1 MAKKRSS
8 RKDRLK
14 RERQLL
20 KSVSEKV
27 KDGNQNKNR
36 DLNEEIMTDTAEP
49 IVQEAVEQ
57 PAQQTASQGFNPFS
71 EPVQERPYTKDM
83 IEADM
88 GAEGVVVSNEP
99 IPEPTY
105 EKPVLTDESSSIS
118 SNGVSTAP
126 NAEAQSKASPA
137 TPIGND
143 FSVGSSPSSP
153 PPSVGGNPDLQDLDE
168 AQKRKAAKKTA
179 DVILASYQKF
189 APMPFIKIASF
200 NMNKMN
206 KLDMSGKIRLS
217 MPVTED
223 GSKVGQYMLGNN
235 ENVKEVFQVT
245 EDMKKELKDPLVDV
259 LMEQNLAL
267 TPTQRLMI
275 AAGGQLMQFTVQSVQ
290 ILMQNKDAIK
300 QFTQFRENEIRNN
313 SHQSSPSPAPAPTA
327 EEVAP
332 ESSVQEETAYE
343 SHSAEG
349 VKKETEEESYEPPVL
364 EMDDYLNDEAN

>member
-20 KSVSEKV
+20 NSVRDKE
-27 KDGNQNKNR
+27 KDGNQNENR
-36 DLNEEIMTDTAEP
+36 DLKEQTMTDIAEP
-49 IVQEAVEQ
+49 IVQETVEPTAQ
-57 PAQQTASQGFNPFS
+57 PTASQGFNPFS

-88 GAEGVVVSNEP
+88 GAEGMVVTNEP

-105 EKPVLTDESSSIS
+105 EKPVLTEEPNSIS
-118 SNGVSTAP
+118 SNGASAAP
-126 NAEAQSKASPA
+126 SAEAQPKASPA
-137 TPIGND
+137 TPIGSD
-143 FSVGSSPSSP
+143 FGGGSSPASP
-153 PPSVGGNPDLQDLDE
+153 PPSTGGNPDLQDLDE

-200 NMNKMN
+200 NMSKMK

-223 GSKVGQYMLGNN
+223 GSTVGQYMLGHN

-275 AAGGQLMQFTVQSVQ
+275 AAGGQLMQFTVQSIQ
-290 ILMQNKDAIK
+290 IMMQNKDAIK
-300 QFTQFRENEIRNN
+300 QFTHFRENEIRNN
-313 SHQSSPSPAPAPTA
+313 AHQEPPSPANTPMA
-327 EEVAP
+327 EEVTQDTP
-332 ESSVQEETAYE
+332 SQEEQPAYE
-343 SHSAEG
+343 APASSGE
-349 VKKETEEESYEPPVL
+349 KSEEEEAYEPPVL
-364 EMDDYLNDEAN
+364 EMDEYLND

>member
-8 RKDRLK
+8 RKERVK
-14 RERQLL
+14 RERELL
-20 KSVSEKV
+20 SSLSDKR

-36 DLNEEIMTDTAEP
+36 DLKEQNMTDVVEP
-49 IVQEAVEQ
+49 IVQETVE
-57 PAQQTASQGFNPFS
+57 PTAPPTASQGFNPFS

-88 GAEGVVVSNEP
+88 GAEGVVVTNEP

-105 EKPVLTDESSSIS
+105 EKPVLTDDTNSIS
-118 SNGVSTAP
+118 SNENSAP
-126 NAEAQSKASPA
+126 KNSDLQPKSSPA

-143 FSVGSSPSSP
+143 LGGSSPASTTTST
-153 PPSVGGNPDLQDLDE
+153 GGNPDLQDLDE

-223 GSKVGQYMLGNN
+223 GGTVAQYMLGHN
-235 ENVKEVFQVT
+235 ESVKQAFQVT
-245 EDMKKELKDPLVDV
+245 DEMKKELKEPLVDV

-275 AAGGQLMQFTVQSVQ
+275 AAGGQLMQFTIQSIQ
-290 ILMQNKDAIK
+290 IMMQNKDSIR
-300 QFTQFRENEIRNN
+300 QFTQFRENELRNN
-313 SHQSSPSPAPAPTA
+313 THQSSPKPVNNSMEDDMPKEAPVEEESYEAPSTELA
-327 EEVAP
+327 SV
-332 ESSVQEETAYE
+332 ES
-343 SHSAEG
+343 
-349 VKKETEEESYEPPVL
+349 EEESYEPPVL
-364 EMDDYLNDEAN
+364 EMDEYLND